1 MLIVSYLAF
10 LYNEFLVQR
19 LLVLNSTEY
28 STALVDVSSTI
39 LSTVLTFGRQQEWAV
54 DIHRDFIWT
63 VSNSPKV
70 LPCTKDAT
78 NQSQL
83 LLYGFPSASVLLR
96 ALQMHASTNQL
107 PSVYPRGILVR
118 HISVFISHLESMT
131 GPGTA
136 NNAFFSRATRVFS
149 RIMDEILAPEAATT
163 TETSAVDSVD
173 DLDVSLFSD
182 FEGVGL
188 LDTMDFAS
196 VLDQVWY

>member
-19 LLVLNSTEY
+19 LLALNSTGY
-28 STALVDVSSTI
+28 SAALVDVSSTI

-63 VSNSPKV
+63 
-70 LPCTKDAT
+70 
-78 NQSQL
+78 L

-96 ALQMHASTNQL
+96 ALQMHASTSQL
-107 PSVYPRGILVR
+107 PSLYARGILVR
-118 HISVFISHLESMT
+118 HLSVFISHLESMA
-131 GPGTA
+131 GPDTA

-149 RIMDEILAPEAATT
+149 RIMDEILAPEVVTT
-163 TETSAVDSVD
+163 TESSAVDFVD
-173 DLDVSLFSD
+173 DLDVSLFQD

-188 LDTMDFAS
+188 LDTMEFAS
-196 VLDQVWY
+196 VLDPVLY